1 MGRQTTPPE
10 RAGELPAR
18 KAKKQHNFFTGLREK
33 NAAEPAPQKPDARA
47 WITRRHGPVRRNG
60 ICGGLGSDY
69 LHPSAFDFARQKK
82 KILVYLYK
90 VVQRENVHQKG
101 GPV

>member
-1 MGRQTTPPE
+1 MR
-10 RAGELPAR
+10 LS
-18 KAKKQHNFFTGLREK
+18 
-33 NAAEPAPQKPDARA
+33 
-47 WITRRHGPVRRNG
+47 W
-60 ICGGLGSDY
+60 
-69 LHPSAFDFARQKK
+69 SAFDFARQKK